1 MAQRTD
7 LYSVLMSYANK
18 NNSPYI
24 KIDPFLAFLEKYA
37 KRISEDQI
45 EWLKWTKDVR
55 VKFWS
60 ELSNLAEEGKCE
72 LLHDTD
78 EGRIYMPQFYVDFLK
93 QQYLN
98 IDENADT
105 PFPSEES
112 LQIEIPDSQKTYL
125 GVESDM
131 QSFLTNPPENTA
143 PIISLG
149 FPEGFG
155 SALVL
160 AEAIPQRLAEAGI
173 LKIRNYLR
181 THSNREY
188 AYHKLSPQ
196 LAGKERYLR
205 DMLNQILTRPLDC
218 YASIENGSDFSYLF
232 WAHFAILVK
241 GDIRKKK
248 DRLSEEIAAI
258 QAVCILEG
266 ISAYYK
272 ALAVAKRE
280 KEMALKDL
288 ELHLEKPPYLF
299 NLDQIIKFTST
310 KGVLLLSQYSK
321 EDLQNWLKK
330 QTTESKNDS
339 LPELLIVHD
348 RGKSCFVSKNKLL
361 HLCARLLAES
371 RDKVKTAVLKRWV
384 RLIKSYRKENSMEE
398 DREFDKLLEQYIEK
412 YSPVFSSLLKDPK
425 LLLVYEEMEQSGQNI
440 PIAGKIFSKGELLPY
455 SAILLL
461 KRKELLDDARIV
473 LPFWY
478 SFPLLTAI
486 IAFLIKLF
494 NKKKMK
500 KNAAKTM
507 ESEDNKDDLLG
518 GEDNSQDSVNAAQ
531 EIELAMVPLGFTL
544 DSYLEDLASRW
555 SRILNMQARKNLVED
570 VNSLIRD
577 NLRKTLRV
585 QKQYKITRENLSQL
599 AISIVSHT
607 PSLQSLNPKEALLT
621 YIELYLVKLL
631 ENQQFFSN
639 S

>member
-7 LYSVLMSYANK
+7 LYSILMSYANK

-24 KIDPFLAFLEKYA
+24 EIDPFLTFLEKYA
-37 KRISEDQI
+37 KRASEDQI

-60 ELSNLAEEGKCE
+60 ELSNLAEEEKCE
-72 LLHDTD
+72 LLHDTA
-78 EGRIYMPQFYVDFLK
+78 EGRIYIPQFYVELLK

-98 IDENADT
+98 IDENADI

-112 LQIEIPDSQKTYL
+112 LQIEIPGSQKTYL

-131 QSFLTNPPENTA
+131 RPFLTNPPENTA

-160 AEAIPQRLAEAGI
+160 AEAIPRRLAEAGI

-181 THSNREY
+181 THGNREY
-188 AYHKLSPQ
+188 AYHKLSLQ
-196 LAGKERYLR
+196 LAGKERYVR

-218 YASIENGSDFSYLF
+218 YTSIENGNDFSYLF

-248 DRLSEEIAAI
+248 DRLSEDIAAV
-258 QAVCILEG
+258 QAVYILEG
-266 ISAYYK
+266 IAAYYK
-272 ALAVAKRE
+272 VLAVAKRE

-310 KGVLLLSQYSK
+310 KGILLLSQYSQ
-321 EDLQNWLKK
+321 EDLKNWLKK

-348 RGKSCFVSKNKLL
+348 RGESCFVSKNKLL

-371 RDKVKTAVLKRWV
+371 RDKIKTAVLKRWV
-384 RLIKSYRKENSMEE
+384 RLIKSYRKENAMED
-398 DREFDKLLEQYIEK
+398 DREFDKLLEQYTEK
-412 YSPVFSSLLKDPK
+412 YSPVLSSLLKDPK
-425 LLLVYEEMEQSGQNI
+425 LLLVYDEMEQAGQSI
-440 PIAGKIFSKGELLPY
+440 PIAEKIFSKDGLLPY

-478 SFPLLTAI
+478 SSPLLAAI
-486 IAFLIKLF
+486 IAFLKRLF

-500 KNAAKTM
+500 KDAEKNM
-507 ESEDNKDDLLG
+507 ESENDEDEFPGGGDNLRDP
-518 GEDNSQDSVNAAQ
+518 VNAAR
-531 EIELAMVPLGFTL
+531 EIEFAMVPLGFTL
-544 DSYLEDLASRW
+544 DSYLEDLAARW
-555 SRILNMQARKNLVED
+555 SRLLNKQARENLVED
-570 VNSLIRD
+570 VNSLVRD

-585 QKQYKITRENLSQL
+585 QKQYKITRENLYQL
-599 AISIVSHT
+599 AVSIVSHT
-607 PSLQSLNPKEALLT
+607 PPLQSLNPKEALLT